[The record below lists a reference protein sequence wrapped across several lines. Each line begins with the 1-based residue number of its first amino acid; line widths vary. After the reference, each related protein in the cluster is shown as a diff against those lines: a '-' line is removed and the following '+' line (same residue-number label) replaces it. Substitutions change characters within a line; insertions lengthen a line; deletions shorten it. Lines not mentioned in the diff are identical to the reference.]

1 MAEWRRIV
9 AEEYSTGEVHV
20 RDDNK
25 LIVVNQWV
33 GVDVGRTDMQL
44 KCADA
49 IHDVIAKWLD
59 SKAGQVV
66 VEEETF
72 REFHD
77 QHWADIDC
85 AIWNFE
91 EDIVT
96 SGELPC
102 DEEENRG

>member
-1 MAEWRRIV
+1 MGKQSVGVDFMRRIMV
-9 AEEYSTGEVHV
+9 GKQS
-20 RDDNK
+20 
-25 LIVVNQWV
+25 V
-33 GVDVGRTDMQL
+33 GVDVGRTEMQL

-96 SGELPC
+96 SGELPR
-102 DEEENRG
+102 DGEESHG